1 MGLLYFSSLSI
12 IALKRKLRKIF
23 VVSYNVVRMYEKVL
37 SQFLIADYM
46 IPVQTFEM
54 YKKMDRKII

>member
-1 MGLLYFSSLSI
+1 MGLLKFSSSSI

-37 SQFLIADYM
+37 SQFLIVDYM
-46 IPVQTFEM
+46 IPVPTFEM
-54 YKKMDRKII
+54 